1 MEITSAI
8 GCCQSVLLTCDC
20 LIYDLCVAVSKKSS
34 VARDLFS
41 QTHTDGVPLLVGH
54 FVIIECLNLIYFSH
68 FKDLDFVL
76 LITVMAWRK

>member
-54 FVIIECLNLIYFSH
+54 FVII
-68 FKDLDFVL
+68 
-76 LITVMAWRK
+76 